1 MNEIPI
7 WKRYILT
14 IAEAAVYYHIGENKL
29 RVIVDEHVNADFIII
44 NGNRILIKRERF
56 EAFLDEA
63 TVVYFTIRGWKGAW
77 AYDIMSANESTCL
90 HD

>member
-29 RVIVDEHVNADFIII
+29 RAIVDEHVNADFIIM

-63 TVVYFTIRGWKGAW
+63 TVV
-77 AYDIMSANESTCL
+77 
-90 HD
+90 